1 MKKLLH
7 IIREV
12 AQGIAHTASAMLN
25 TIFFGGDM
33 HTSTSAAAHLKQA
46 HPAWANRRRFIN
58 ALFPWQADHCKS
70 AWQADLARA
79 KAKVMANTPEM

>member
-1 MKKLLH
+1 MLYT
-7 IIREV
+7 V
-12 AQGIAHTASAMLN
+12 AFN
-25 TIFFGGDM
+25 GDM
-33 HTSTSAAAHLKQA
+33 HTSTSAAAHLLQA

-70 AWQADLARA
+70 AWESDLARA